1 NDNLIGNHKDN
12 ILIGNDGDDIL
23 EGYSGNDVLAGG
35 SGINKLYGGQGADIY
50 LLSTNATNYI
60 FDLTKNNLAKLENS
74 EDLNLQFTKDSD
86 DNVTLSFNKDGN
98 TIGKTIIEKASQF
111 GTFSIGDGYYLDLN
125 DGKFKY
131 ILSGESSNANLAQ
144 NTLHFNKGE
153 ELQVHAAAKDN

>member
-1 NDNLIGNHKDN
+1 MADRSRYLSLIHQRH
-12 ILIGNDGDDIL
+12 
-23 EGYSGNDVLAGG
+23 
-35 SGINKLYGGQGADIY
+35 KLYLRSD
-50 LLSTNATNYI
+50 
-60 FDLTKNNLAKLENS
+60 KNNLAKLENS

-131 ILSGESSNANLAQ
+131 ILSGESSNADLAQ

-153 ELQVHAAAKDN
+153 ELRSCCCQG